1 MARSVSSTGSRRA
14 GPKTKHDPV
23 QAGQKGPA
31 PAREMPGRA
40 VSAKSMI
47 KTLERTIRSVIRDNF
62 VGGSIDL
69 DPPNTEN
76 DQIMFKVT
84 DMPKYADVRGL
95 STAGVYV
102 TGIATHQD
110 VPEYMVFAY
119 VERGRKPKAG

>member
-1 MARSVSSTGSRRA
+1 MARSVGGTRSRRA
-14 GPKTKHDPV
+14 GPKTEHGPV
-23 QAGQKGPA
+23 QAGQKSPV
-31 PAREMPGRA
+31 PVREMPGRA
-40 VSAKSMI
+40 VPAKSMI
-47 KTLERTIRSVIRDNF
+47 KTLERTIRSVIRGNF

-69 DPPNTEN
+69 DPPNTEG

-110 VPEYMVFAY
+110 VLEYMVFVY

>member
-1 MARSVSSTGSRRA
+1 MARSVGSTRSHRA
-14 GPKTKHDPV
+14 GPKTKHGPL
-23 QAGQKGPA
+23 QAGQKSPA
-31 PAREMPGRA
+31 PVREMPGR
-40 VSAKSMI
+40 VVPAKSMI
-47 KTLERTIRSVIRDNF
+47 KTLERTIRSVIRGNF

-84 DMPKYADVRGL
+84 DMPKYADVRSL
-95 STAGVYV
+95 SAAGVYV

-110 VPEYMVFAY
+110 IPEYIVFAY